1 MAANSKTGPLKN
13 LTEQQTINLIEYF
26 QSHEAVWDPRA
37 VSYRNRNIPA
47 GAWTTIRVSFES
59 SIGIVCTDEQVQ
71 AKCDSLRS
79 SFTRELR
86 KVKNSKK
93 SGAGTDEVYVS
104 SWCFYQQLQF
114 LRAVIQI
121 MKPRSTNMVSV

>member
-1 MAANSKTGPLKN
+1 MPARILAAARIVNSRCDRS
-13 LTEQQTINLIEYF
+13 TIL
-26 QSHEAVWDPRA
+26 SL
-37 VSYRNRNIPA
+37 S
-47 GAWTTIRVSFES
+47 
-59 SIGIVCTDEQVQ
+59 GIDEQVQ